1 VGWPI
6 VVVWTFGTLYF
17 FANRAIY
24 YPSKYPQGFWD
35 IRAVDAKTGG
45 SMGDAL
51 FARQRREKIH
61 RVSKGTSGRL
71 LHRYRQKLESFYGEL
86 AASERR

>member
-24 YPSKYPQGFWD
+24 YPSKYPEGFWD
-35 IRAVDAKTGG
+35 IQRGG
-45 SMGDAL
+45 
-51 FARQRREKIH
+51 RQDR
-61 RVSKGTSGRL
+61 GLDG
-71 LHRYRQKLESFYGEL
+71 
-86 AASERR
+86 

>member
-1 VGWPI
+1 
-6 VVVWTFGTLYF
+6 
-17 FANRAIY
+17 
-24 YPSKYPQGFWD
+24 
-35 IRAVDAKTGG
+35 
-45 SMGDAL
+45 MGDAL

-86 AASERR
+86 AANERR